1 MGTQWRGTSW
11 NSGQAQLCSWPG
23 GWGDHFSLR
32 AGRAANWSSQA
43 LSFLGSARPERSLE
57 HDRMLHSKL
66 GNPFLLNLDLFS
78 GGDPEAGT

>member
-1 MGTQWRGTSW
+1 MERYILELRPSP
-11 NSGQAQLCSWPG
+11 ALQLAWG
-23 GWGDHFSLR
+23 VGWSLQPLC